1 VRPRRLDLVVLGEVG
16 GEADR
21 RGERVRV
28 LGAQHMPQFVQRP
41 LVHPVRL
48 ASFAERPQDDPQV
61 RRGGQAQRIA
71 LTETA
76 TVPGQ
81 CLRCQAPR
89 ADRVAGRLQRVGVT
103 HPGGQRMFV
112 VRPEDGVVVVVTV
125 PGQGHRVGEP
135 AGLTQ
140 RDRDGPQRQQYLDVL
155 VTEPVTVRRQRARL
169 YPVRL
174 VVPAQTVQVAGQV
187 ADRQQGARIVV
198 SMSGTPDLDQFRVD
212 RVRGGEV
219 TGQPQVDREVA
230 ARAMSWRGRI
240 RSVARPASPPLR
252 RGRGPPRRTR

>member
-1 VRPRRLDLVVLGEVG
+1 MLRTQGRAEPVQRLGGDLPAPLGIAGRRGVRREVEYAGQRVGMSLATLAPQHRVGTFFVRPRRLDLVVLGEVG

-21 RGERVRV
+21 RGE
-28 LGAQHMPQFVQRP
+28 
-41 LVHPVRL
+41 
-48 ASFAERPQDDPQV
+48 
-61 RRGGQAQRIA
+61 
-71 LTETA
+71 
-76 TVPGQ
+76 
-81 CLRCQAPR
+81 
-89 ADRVAGRLQRVGVT
+89 
-103 HPGGQRMFV
+103 RMFV

-187 ADRQQGARIVV
+187 AD
-198 SMSGTPDLDQFRVD
+198 
-212 RVRGGEV
+212 
-219 TGQPQVDREVA
+219 
-230 ARAMSWRGRI
+230 
-240 RSVARPASPPLR
+240 
-252 RGRGPPRRTR
+252 